1 MTRQEKIKLLRLKK
15 EKLRRESKNDYT
27 SFCRYMDSSMM
38 WSDFHKTYYKIVN
51 MFAQGKI
58 KKLIIT
64 VPPQHGKS
72 ENVSRKLPAYLLGRD
87 PDKKIALCSYNQTFV
102 RKFARAVKK
111 NIISDGFKK
120 VFEKTKIKQHG
131 FKDFNDDGTA
141 INTADEF
148 EIIGKKGSMMFVGR
162 GGGITGNT
170 IDITILDDIFKGY
183 SEASSP
189 LIRDKAWDWYL
200 SEIRTRLH
208 NDSQQLI
215 TFTRWDEDD
224 TIGRLENLETVITV
238 NTWEELEN
246 IPENAWVKINFE
258 ALKQSEP
265 TEIDPRKFDEPLW
278 VERHNYN
285 KLNEERKL
293 SPGIFEALY
302 QGNPTP
308 KEGFLYDADKF
319 PTYTQLPKND
329 YIMNYTDT
337 ADKGKDFLCSIN
349 YQPYE
354 NKGYITDIYYTSEAM
369 EETEYGVAN
378 MLNNGNVKHADIE
391 SNNGGRG
398 FARNVDKLTGSTVS
412 IESFYQSGNK
422 ESRILTNS
430 SSVQNNLV
438 YPEDWK
444 TRWPEYYQHMKMFK
458 KDFKANKTDD
468 GADTATGIIEKMNE
482 ETTFD
487 TEILD
492 IDCGW

>member
-72 ENVSRKLPAYLLGRD
+72 ENVSRKLPAYLLGND
-87 PDKKIALCSYNQTFV
+87 PDKMLALCSYNQTFV

-111 NIISDGFKK
+111 NIICDEFKG
-120 VFEKTKIKQHG
+120 VFEETRIKQHG

-148 EIIGKKGSMMFVGR
+148 EIIGKKGRMMFVGR

-170 IDITILDDIFKGY
+170 IDIAILDDIFKGY

-189 LIRDKAWDWYL
+189 LIREKAWDWYL
-200 SEIRTRLH
+200 SEVRTRLH

-224 TIGRLENLETVITV
+224 TIGRLEQLETVITI
-238 NTWEELEN
+238 NSWEELED
-246 IPENAWVKINFE
+246 IPENAWVKVNFE

-265 TEIDPRKFDEPLW
+265 TEIDPRQIDEPLW

-293 SPGIFEALY
+293 SPAIFEALY

-308 KEGFLYDADKF
+308 KEGYLWQVDEFK
-319 PTYTQLPKND
+319 TYEQLPRYKQKF
-329 YIMNYTDT
+329 NYTDT
-337 ADKGKDFLCSIN
+337 ADTGKDKLCSIN
-349 YQPYE
+349 YIEYQNQAYV
-354 NKGYITDIYYTSEAM
+354 TDVYYTSDSMEITEEATAKM
-369 EETEYGVAN
+369 LINDNVNLAN
-378 MLNNGNVKHADIE
+378 VE

-398 FARNVDKLTGSTVS
+398 FARNVNKLTPANIAIKWFHQG
-412 IESFYQSGNK
+412 QNK
-422 ESRILTNS
+422 ESRIHTNS
-430 SSVQNNLV
+430 ASVQTNIIF
-438 YPEDWK
+438 PKDWK
-444 TRWPEYYQHMKMFK
+444 TMWPEFYNDIKMYK
-458 KDFKANKTDD
+458 KDFKANKHDD
-468 GADTATGIIEKMNE
+468 GADTLTGIIEKMAQGSQKSSSGKAN
-482 ETTFD
+482 FR
-487 TEILD
+487 I
-492 IDCGW
+492 